1 MPRHRTLM
9 DQQCGWRNTV
19 AAKEEFSIVFVV
31 KVVDRINGTE
41 GNVLD
46 LLKIDEYNL
55 LGIGVVPHILLC

>member
-1 MPRHRTLM
+1 M
-9 DQQCGWRNTV
+9 

-55 LGIGVVPHILLC
+55 LGIGSGSPIFYSAECFL